1 MRADRLI
8 ALLMLLQTHGRMTAL
23 ELAQRLEVSERTIY
37 RDITALGVA
46 GIPIITES
54 GPGGGCSLVD
64 SYRTNLTGL
73 TEDETRALFMLS
85 LPAPLSKLGV
95 GHELQTALL
104 KLSAA
109 LPVTRQ
115 PVGEQVHRRIYLDST
130 WWFQPEEP
138 LPCLPALY
146 QAVWEDR
153 LVYLEYLVR
162 YEPRGEVLLGQSVE
176 PYGLV
181 AKANVWYLVAC
192 QAGQMKVYRVS
203 QVVTAHLKTEHFE
216 RSSSFDLPVFWKNW
230 CAKFEQRRF
239 HYPVTARVSPE
250 LLPELGRYFGNEI
263 QSKINQAERDVGGWA
278 ILTLP
283 FERLEDARNRL
294 LGFGGAIEVLA
305 PEALRKS
312 IADFAFQIVKRYKPP
327 D

>member
-8 ALLMLLQTHGRMTAL
+8 TLLMLLQTHGRMTAL
-23 ELAQRLEVSERTIY
+23 ELAHRLEVSERTIY

-54 GPGGGCSLVD
+54 GPGGGCSLLD

-73 TEDETRALFMLS
+73 TEDETRALFMLT

-109 LPVTRQ
+109 LPVTRR
-115 PVGEQVHRRIYLDST
+115 PVEEQVHRRIYLDST

-138 LPCLPALY
+138 LPCLPSLY

-153 LVYLEYLVR
+153 PVDLEYLVR
-162 YEPRGEVLLGQSVE
+162 YEPRGEVQLGQLVE

-181 AKANVWYLVAC
+181 AKASVWYLVAC
-192 QAGQMKVYRVS
+192 QAGQMKVYPVS
-203 QVVTAHLKTEHFE
+203 QVIDARLKTGHFE
-216 RSSSFDLPVFWKNW
+216 RSSTFELAAFWNKW
-230 CAKFEQRRF
+230 CAKYEQRRF
-239 HYPVTARVSPE
+239 HYPVTARVAPE
-250 LLPELGRYFGNEI
+250 LLPELGRYFGREI
-263 QSKINQAERDVGGWA
+263 QSKIKQAERDAAGW
-278 ILTLP
+278 IVLTLQ

-312 IADFAFQIVKRYKPP
+312 MSDFAFQIVERYKPLE
-327 D
+327 